1 MADRGSADA
10 KPTLNKIIATVGPA
24 CESEEMLAKLAQA
37 GVSLF
42 RLNFSHGTLDEHARN
57 LQRIRSVEDWIER
70 PIGVVGDL
78 AGPKVRIRQV
88 PEDGIYVETGSD
100 VIFER
105 GEAPARPAE
114 PPVFT
119 CTYARLIDEV
129 EVGHKLLIN
138 DGAVRMLAVS
148 KNAEHLVCRV
158 LVGGLVTSG
167 KGINLPNSDLSA
179 PALTEKDER
188 CLDWALEHGV
198 DYVALSFVRRADDI
212 RQLKERIV
220 RQASCRMEQPSPFST
235 DSAIPVIAKIERPE
249 AIEHIDAIIE
259 AADGIMVARG
269 DLGVEMD
276 LAEVPV
282 IQKRILQR
290 CGYHGKPCIVA
301 TQMLQ
306 TMIESAIPTRAE
318 ASDVA
323 NAVYDG
329 ADAVMLSGETAV
341 GKYPQLAVETMSRI
355 IQRTEEHR
363 ACVDLA
369 ESAPGKARETAD
381 LTAAIASGA
390 WSIARDVR
398 AELVI
403 CWSQQGSSARF
414 LSQNNF
420 HIPIIAFS
428 NSISALRR
436 MALLRGVTPQR
447 LPAPDHLATFITA
460 ADEIVQDAKWAREGD
475 PIVFVMGEPLGIPG
489 ETDRLLVHHVGAP
502 VRPC

>member
-1 MADRGSADA
+1 MADRRSAEA

-24 CESEEMLAKLAQA
+24 CESEEMLAKLAEA

-42 RLNFSHGTLDEHARN
+42 RLNFSHGSLDDHARN
-57 LQRIRSVEDWIER
+57 LQRLRRVEAQIER
-70 PIGVVGDL
+70 PIGVIGDL
-78 AGPKVRIRQV
+78 SGPKMRIREV
-88 PEDGIYVETGSD
+88 SADGIHVETGSD
-100 VIFER
+100 VAFER
-105 GEAPARPAE
+105 GEGPARPGK

-129 EVGHKLLIN
+129 EVGHKILIN
-138 DGAVRMLAVS
+138 DGAVRMLAVG
-148 KNAEHLVCRV
+148 KEAERLTCRV

-188 CLDWALEHGV
+188 CLDWAIEHGI
-198 DYVALSFVRRADDI
+198 DYVALSFVRRAEDI
-212 RQLKERIV
+212 LLLKERIV
-220 RQASCRMEQPSPFST
+220 RQACCQVDHSSPFST
-235 DSAIPVIAKIERPE
+235 HSAIPVSAKIERPE
-249 AIEHIDAIIE
+249 AIEHIDDIVE

-306 TMIESAIPTRAE
+306 TMIDSPIPTRAE

-323 NAVYDG
+323 NAIYDG

-355 IQRTEEHR
+355 AQRTEEHR
-363 ACVDLA
+363 ACIDVA
-369 ESAPGKARETAD
+369 ESAPGKAREAAD
-381 LTAAIASGA
+381 LTAAIAGGA

-414 LSQNNF
+414 LSQNSF

-447 LPAPDHLATFITA
+447 LAAPSDLATFITA
-460 ADEIVQDAKWAREGD
+460 ADEIVQEAGWAQAGD
-475 PIVFVMGEPLGIPG
+475 PVVFVMGEPLGIPG
-489 ETDRLLVHHVGAP
+489 ETDRLLVHRIGAP